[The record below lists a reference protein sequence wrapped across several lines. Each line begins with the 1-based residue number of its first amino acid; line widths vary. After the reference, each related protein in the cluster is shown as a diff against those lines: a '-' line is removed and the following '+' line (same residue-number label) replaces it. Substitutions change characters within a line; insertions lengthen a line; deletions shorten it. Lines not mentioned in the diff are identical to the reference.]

1 VPSVSKVVGISVG
14 EYVVVSMPLS
24 RPLVVVSGPKVVPM
38 SNRGL
43 PGLEVGPVVV
53 SLPVLPKASVV
64 VSSPALLVVGYP
76 RKLYVVVSIPS
87 LVVVSNC
94 MVVCLS
100 VGKRVVGS
108 SVAVAIVPVVV
119 VSWTVGE
126 GVSVWPGNVVLG
138 VLSNR
143 PVVVS
148 NIVVGCSDSG
158 LSVPG
163 ENWVLPSGCIVV
175 ENRARSVV
183 PG

>member
-1 VPSVSKVVGISVG
+1 MPSVSKVVGISVG
-14 EYVVVSMPLS
+14 VYVVVSMPLS

-76 RKLYVVVSIPS
+76 RKLYVVVSVPS

-94 MVVCLS
+94 IVVCLS

-108 SVAVAIVPVVV
+108 SVAVDIVPVVV
-119 VSWTVGE
+119 VSWTVGG
-126 GVSVWPGNVVLG
+126 GVSVWPDVVLG